1 MFLDT
6 KLSFLDH
13 LRITFEKTSKTK
25 EFLPKVRLVLP
36 RSSLH
41 IIYKSFVRLH
51 LDDGDIIYEQAYN
64 TTFHEKM
71 EAMQYNAALAI
82 TVAIRSSSKEK
93 LYQE

>member
-13 LRITFEKTSKTK
+13 LRITFEKTNKTK
-25 EFLPKVRLVLP
+25 ELLRKVRLVLP
-36 RSSLH
+36 RSSLL

-51 LDDGDIIYEQAYN
+51 LDDGDIMYEQAYN

-71 EAMQYNAALAI
+71 EAVQYNAALAI